1 MQKLLKRTAQV
12 EKQAA
17 RRKSVNRSK
26 NASDTRRI
34 LLLQHKVHNRARR
47 EMYVSAR
54 EARKEDWLLGPLAPR
69 RDIGDRAETYG
80 TVPLRMLETPEKLD
94 GKWKK
99 WGIKE
104 GDRVCVVGGNERE
117 KGKIGVVRE
126 VKEKAETCKVQGL
139 NMINVPTPDYMK
151 TQGRNEPPVQTTEA
165 PLPLSSVRLVTPLP
179 DLSTGVKRDVIVN
192 ELTLT
197 PTGQRLI
204 ANYISPDTGKP
215 YYVPW
220 PPKEKPEFKD
230 NDDDTLRIDVEQVTW
245 VPSLLRAPMPS
256 GVIDELRNKY
266 SKFRTRHEDS
276 YLEMKEEIDE
286 NKRREKE
293 ELEWGGGT
301 PKAML
306 TPVQELNRLRK
317 MERRGLEED
326 KLTDDVLAGIGAL
339 MVKRGKR
346 SPPKEMKA
354 EVDVKSLE
362 DPAATRIDLASLES
376 PTEARTD
383 APNP

>member
-1 MQKLLKRTAQV
+1 
-12 EKQAA
+12 
-17 RRKSVNRSK
+17 
-26 NASDTRRI
+26 
-34 LLLQHKVHNRARR
+34 
-47 EMYVSAR
+47 
-54 EARKEDWLLGPLAPR
+54 
-69 RDIGDRAETYG
+69 
-80 TVPLRMLETPEKLD
+80 
-94 GKWKK
+94 
-99 WGIKE
+99 
-104 GDRVCVVGGNERE
+104 
-117 KGKIGVVRE
+117 
-126 VKEKAETCKVQGL
+126 
-139 NMINVPTPDYMK
+139 
-151 TQGRNEPPVQTTEA
+151 
-165 PLPLSSVRLVTPLP
+165 
-179 DLSTGVKRDVIVN
+179 
-192 ELTLT
+192 
-197 PTGQRLI
+197 
-204 ANYISPDTGKP
+204 
-215 YYVPW
+215 
-220 PPKEKPEFKD
+220 
-230 NDDDTLRIDVEQVTW
+230 
-245 VPSLLRAPMPS
+245 MPS